1 MVAFVAPFPDPVVG
15 SAVGPGDVVHQV
27 LKEIHFVTA
36 LHHRASA
43 LGQLRQLQQ
52 KQGGGI
58 ELEMPPGVVS
68 HHRLAG
74 ATVVF
79 GVKGVEGVE
88 ALLEALHLLG
98 LPHHRAHQA
107 AHEGHHPL
115 LQLPGAQAVL
125 PLLTAVGQGQSPDAL
140 HRIDAVPHPGIAVV
154 AMDGVSGAG
163 GEQAADRV
171 LPIEN
176 HPLDGLIQTL
186 KGRGVVLRKGFRRRH
201 NHALMHHHP

>member
-1 MVAFVAPFPDPVVG
+1 M
-15 SAVGPGDVVHQV
+15 HQV

-58 ELEMPPGVVS
+58 ELQMPPGVVS
-68 HHRLAG
+68 DHWLAG
-74 ATVVF
+74 AAVVF
-79 GVKGVEGVE
+79 GVKGVEGVK
-88 ALLEALHLLG
+88 ALFEALHLLG

-115 LQLPGAQAVL
+115 FQLPGAQAVL
-125 PLLTAVGQGQSPDAL
+125 PLLTAVGQSQSPDAL

-154 AMDGVSGAG
+154 AMDGVRGAG

-186 KGRGVVLRKGFRRRH
+186 KGRGLVLRSGFRRPH